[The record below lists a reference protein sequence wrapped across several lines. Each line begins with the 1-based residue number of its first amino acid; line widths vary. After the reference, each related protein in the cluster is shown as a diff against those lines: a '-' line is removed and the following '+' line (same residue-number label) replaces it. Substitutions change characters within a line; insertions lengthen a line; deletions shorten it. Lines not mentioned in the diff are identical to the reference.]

1 MGIDLRWE
9 NERGEKLAEL
19 RDGGF
24 LVARFLPP
32 IDASDFPCL
41 RFVDPA
47 GDTTF
52 NQAQIT
58 QLVWE
63 LERLSAQKNKFD
75 PKVDVHLRS
84 VLQFVRQ
91 AAGKVHTYIKFYGD

>member
-9 NERGEKLAEL
+9 DENGEQLAEL
-19 RDGGF
+19 PDKGF

-32 IDASDFPCL
+32 VDSRDFPCL

-63 LERLSAQKNKFD
+63 LERLSTQKYKFE
-75 PKVDVHLRS
+75 PKVELHLRS

-91 AAGKVHTYIKFYGD
+91 AVGKTHTYIKFYGD